1 MHGYNVYICLLIVN
15 VHNKSLVRG
24 TNILTQMTKA
34 IFALFL
40 LLNSSFVASD
50 YVGQLSPNITIT
62 SSHLGYDVQ
71 YRVFIPK
78 HYSELDDLPTI
89 YVTDGQD
96 YIKSGEMPRLMK
108 RLVGQ
113 NRMRP
118 AIAVFIDSRDT
129 ANLSH
134 NRRNSQFVCNYQYFE
149 FVTKE
154 LVNKIDSDYR
164 TSPKAEDRV
173 ILGLSL
179 GGLNSACF
187 GLLASDTF
195 TGIAMQS
202 PYTFP
207 VPDLIGYYEKSERL
221 PLNFFISTGARND
234 GRRQARVL
242 RKALEKKGYPIKYR
256 EVIGSHDWYN
266 WRPLLDDILV
276 YYFPQEKL
284 GNER

>member
-24 TNILTQMTKA
+24 TNILTHMTKA

-108 RLVGQ
+108 RLIGQ

-256 EVIGSHDWYN
+256 EVISSHDWYN

>member
-1 MHGYNVYICLLIVN
+1 MLIVN

-24 TNILTQMTKA
+24 TNILTHMTKA

-164 TSPKAEDRV
+164 TSPNAEDRV

>member
-24 TNILTQMTKA
+24 TNILTHMTKA
-34 IFALFL
+34 IFALCL

-149 FVTKE
+149 FVTTE

-164 TSPKAEDRV
+164 TSPNAEDRV

-202 PYTFP
+202 PYTLP

-234 GRRQARVL
+234 GRRQTRVL
-242 RKALEKKGYPIKYR
+242 QKALEKKGYPIKYR
-256 EVIGSHDWYN
+256 EVGGSHDWYN

-284 GNER
+284 IDGP

>member
-78 HYSELDDLPTI
+78 YYSELDDLPTI

-164 TSPKAEDRV
+164 TSPNAEDRV

-202 PYTFP
+202 PYTLP

>member
-24 TNILTQMTKA
+24 TNILTHMTKA

-164 TSPKAEDRV
+164 TSPNAEDRV

>member
-164 TSPKAEDRV
+164 TSPNAEDRV

>member
-24 TNILTQMTKA
+24 TNILTHMTKA

-108 RLVGQ
+108 RLIGQ

-164 TSPKAEDRV
+164 TSPNAEDRV

-256 EVIGSHDWYN
+256 EVGGSHDWYN

-284 GNER
+284 FDGP

>member
-24 TNILTQMTKA
+24 TNILTHMTKA

-149 FVTKE
+149 FVTTE

-164 TSPKAEDRV
+164 TSPNAEDRV

-202 PYTFP
+202 PYTLP

-234 GRRQARVL
+234 GRRQTRVL
-242 RKALEKKGYPIKYR
+242 QKALEKKGYPIKYR
-256 EVIGSHDWYN
+256 EVGGSHDWYN

-284 GNER
+284 IDGP

>member
-1 MHGYNVYICLLIVN
+1 
-15 VHNKSLVRG
+15 
-24 TNILTQMTKA
+24 MTKA

-149 FVTKE
+149 FVTTE
-154 LVNKIDSDYR
+154 LVNKIYSDYR
-164 TSPKAEDRV
+164 TSPNAEDRV

-202 PYTFP
+202 PYTLP

-234 GRRQARVL
+234 GRRQTRVL
-242 RKALEKKGYPIKYR
+242 QKALEKKGYPIKYR
-256 EVIGSHDWYN
+256 EVGGSHDWYN

-284 GNER
+284 IDGP

>member
-24 TNILTQMTKA
+24 TNILTHMTKA

-164 TSPKAEDRV
+164 TSPNAEDRV

-284 GNER
+284 IDGP

>member
-1 MHGYNVYICLLIVN
+1 MHGRNVYICLLMVN
-15 VHNKSLVRG
+15 VHNTSMTRG
-24 TNILTQMTKA
+24 TNLLTHITKVA
-34 IFALFL
+34 VTLFL
-40 LLNSSFVASD
+40 LLHSSFVASD
-50 YVGQLSPNITIT
+50 YAGELSPNITIT
-62 SSHLGYDVQ
+62 SSYLGYDVQ

-78 HYSELDDLPTI
+78 NYSELDDLPTI

-113 NRMRP
+113 NIMRP
-118 AIAVFIDSRDT
+118 AIAVFIDSRDP

-154 LVNKIDSDYR
+154 LVNTIDSEYK
-164 TSPKAEDRV
+164 TSPNAEDRV

-187 GLLASDTF
+187 GLLASETF
-195 TGIAMQS
+195 AGIAMQS
-202 PYTFP
+202 PYTVP
-207 VPDLIGYYEKSERL
+207 VPDLIGYYEKSEKL
-221 PLNFFISTGARND
+221 PLKFFISTGARND
-234 GRRQARVL
+234 GRRQTRVL
-242 RKALEKKGYPIKYR
+242 QKALQKKGYPIKYR
-256 EVIGSHDWYN
+256 EVSGSHDWYN
-266 WRPLLDDILV
+266 WKPLLDDILV

-284 GNER
+284 TDKP

>member
-24 TNILTQMTKA
+24 TNILTHMTKA

-108 RLVGQ
+108 RLIGQ

>member
-24 TNILTQMTKA
+24 TNILTHMTKA

-164 TSPKAEDRV
+164 TSPNAEDRV

-202 PYTFP
+202 PYSFG

>member
-24 TNILTQMTKA
+24 TNILTHMTKA

-108 RLVGQ
+108 RLIGQ

-266 WRPLLDDILV
+266 WRPLLDDIFV

>member
-164 TSPKAEDRV
+164 TSPNAEDRV

-266 WRPLLDDILV
+266 WRPLLDDIFV

>member
-24 TNILTQMTKA
+24 TNILTHMTKA

-108 RLVGQ
+108 RLIGQ

-164 TSPKAEDRV
+164 TSPNAEDRV

>member
-1 MHGYNVYICLLIVN
+1 
-15 VHNKSLVRG
+15 
-24 TNILTQMTKA
+24 
-34 IFALFL
+34 
-40 LLNSSFVASD
+40 
-50 YVGQLSPNITIT
+50 
-62 SSHLGYDVQ
+62 
-71 YRVFIPK
+71 
-78 HYSELDDLPTI
+78 
-89 YVTDGQD
+89 
-96 YIKSGEMPRLMK
+96 
-108 RLVGQ
+108 
-113 NRMRP
+113 
-118 AIAVFIDSRDT
+118 
-129 ANLSH
+129 
-134 NRRNSQFVCNYQYFE
+134 VCNYQYFE

-164 TSPKAEDRV
+164 TSPNAEDRV